1 MSADLQIDEN
11 SRFQNGFWAV
21 QRLAWFLFGMLLVGA
36 VLGLTGNG
44 GVYSHRTAD
53 FDDFSV
59 NFPAV
64 ARRRADNMVQITL
77 SSAMN
82 EATLHFDSAFLQAF
96 SVQTMTP
103 QPVASVATSTGVTY
117 RVKLEGPG
125 PKTLRISVSPED
137 AGRAIYTISVD
148 GQAAQLASLILP

>member
-1 MSADLQIDEN
+1 MSADLQINEN
-11 SRFQNGFWAV
+11 TRFQNGFWAA

-36 VLGLTGNG
+36 VLGLTGGG
-44 GVYSHRTAD
+44 GVYSHGTAN

-64 ARRRADNMVQITL
+64 ARRGADDMVQITL

-117 RVKLEGPG
+117 HFELDGPG
-125 PKTLRISVSPED
+125 PKTLRIAVSPDD
-137 AGRAIYTISVD
+137 AGRAIYAISVD
-148 GQAAQLASLILP
+148 GHAAQLASLILP